1 MFITRESDYAVR
13 IVRELA
19 GGGKKT
25 VQEICRREEVPP
37 QFGYKI
43 LKKLENRGLVKG
55 FRGTNGGYSLAKNAD
70 EITLFDVI
78 CAVDGNLLVSECMNY
93 GYQCPMN
100 NQGRRCGVHA
110 EFARIQD
117 LLIRS
122 LQEKSLGE
130 IFRSPAAVCSETTA
144 GGVTGGGAPR

>member
-19 GGGKKT
+19 DGGKKT

-55 FRGTNGGYSLAKNAD
+55 FRGINGGYSLAKNVD

-78 CAVDGNLLVSECMNY
+78 CAVDGNLLVSECMNH
-93 GYQCPMN
+93 GYLCPM

-110 EFARIQD
+110 EFARIQE

-130 IFRSPAAVCSETTA
+130 IFRSSAAEGAWA